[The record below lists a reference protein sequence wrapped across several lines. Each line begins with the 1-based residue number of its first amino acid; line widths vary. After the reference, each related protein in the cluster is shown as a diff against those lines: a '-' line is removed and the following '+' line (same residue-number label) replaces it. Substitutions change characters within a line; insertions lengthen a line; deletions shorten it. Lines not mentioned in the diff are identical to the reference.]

1 MTHANRNRNLRISVA
16 GVLLLAALGLGQAAL
31 ERTAAAQAGVEAPM
45 FEVDPLWPKPLPNH
59 WILGS
64 TIGVTVDDQ
73 DHIWIIH
80 RGDSLSAGEVP
91 AAQDPP
97 NAAECCF
104 PAPPVLGS
112 AKVIPS
118 SVWKTSFSRA
128 ATSSRISMKSGSR

>member
-45 FEVDPLWPKPLPNH
+45 FEVDPLWPKPLPNR

-80 RGDSLSAGEVP
+80 SGASTTNSRTETP
-91 AAQDPP
+91 AIADPP
-97 NAAECCF
+97 IAEDCCA
-104 PAPPVLGS
+104 PAPPVLE
-112 AKVIPS
+112 
-118 SVWKTSFSRA
+118 FD
-128 ATSSRISMKSGSR
+128 